1 MRMVD
6 EKNIHEQYN
15 LWLEKVE
22 DPTLLAELEAMTD
35 DNEAI
40 RNAFYKDLGF
50 GTAGI
55 RGEIAAG
62 TNRMNIY
69 TVARAAQGQSNHINK
84 TNSGDKSVAIAYD
97 SRVNSELFSKVTAAI
112 FAANGIKVYIYP
124 ELSAVPT
131 LSFAIREL
139 KTDAGVVLTASHNPA
154 KYNGYKAYGPD
165 GCQISTEESRA
176 ISDEMNSLDIFED
189 IVDYDFDQ
197 SLTDGQIE
205 YIKPEVM
212 DKYIESVKSLSL
224 LSDSEVDK
232 DIKIIYSPLNGTGL
246 KPVLRILNELGYTN
260 ISVVKEQEHPDGNFP
275 TCPYPNPEIP
285 EAMALGVEYAKRE
298 DADIFMATDPDAD
311 RVGIAIKDSNDEFQ
325 LLSGNLVGVLLLE
338 YICHRLTVMERMPEQ
353 PVLIKTTETTSLSR
367 KIATT
372 YGVETIDV
380 LTGFKYIGEKVN
392 ELEAA
397 GRLDDFLLGYEESYG
412 YLTGSHVRDK
422 DAINGAFLI
431 AEMFTYYKSQG
442 ISLFDKLQD
451 IYDTYG
457 FTLDTQHAY
466 RFEGQAGFEKMKQ
479 IMQDLRQPITEL
491 AGLEVTEILD
501 YNLGVR
507 NLPKSEVIQFVLGDH
522 GQVIVRPSGTEP
534 LIRVYISLI
543 TEREQAQTL
552 ELKLKEAVEQ
562 FGKIV

>member
-1 MRMVD
+1 MVD

>member
-1 MRMVD
+1 MVD

-189 IVDYDFDQ
+189 IVDYDFDK